1 MLKKN
6 HYTLCNVLRDYEI
19 VAMLNKIGNIIIE
32 IHLIY
37 SNITMMN
44 LYLEYIERSG
54 DRTLMMRTRRS
65 SY

>member
-1 MLKKN
+1 M
-6 HYTLCNVLRDYEI
+6 LRDYEI